1 MVASATVRPFAS
13 SEWATFRELRLRALE
28 ESPDSF
34 GSTLA
39 MEGSLPL
46 ENWSR
51 HLAATAK
58 SGSDLPLIAEAGGTP
73 AGLTWAKVDASD
85 AALVNVNQMWVA
97 PEFRGRGLG
106 RMLLRAAL
114 EWARGRKANRVHLSV
129 ACGNSPAMQLYVS
142 EGFKPSG
149 QSEPLRP
156 GSTLLVQPM
165 RLLLN
170 EGAV

>member
-13 SEWATFRELRLRALE
+13 SEWATYRELRLRALE

-39 MEGSLPL
+39 VEGSLPQ
-46 ENWSR
+46 ENWAR
-51 HLAATAK
+51 HLAAAAQ

-85 AALVNVNQMWVA
+85 ASLVNLYQMWVA
-97 PEFRGRGLG
+97 PEFRDRGLG

-114 EWARGRKANRVHLSV
+114 EWARARKASRVHLSV
-129 ACGNSPAMQLYVS
+129 TCSNTPAVRLYTS
-142 EGFKPSG
+142 EGFQPSG
-149 QSEPLRP
+149 QS
-156 GSTLLVQPM
+156 
-165 RLLLN
+165 
-170 EGAV
+170 